1 MIRFLT
7 LFVVTLAAY
16 AQKDVLPMRFANLP
30 ACAGPSA
37 TPRPKAEADG
47 STLLM
52 RVQDPSGAAIEI
64 WCAKEAAGFNYQY
77 RVAGPTG
84 ASVMLDRC
92 QLADGINSAGVEHQ
106 GPVAEAALSN
116 GGQWLRTAGKLVR
129 FLHHNWDSRA
139 GHHTIYDFSRQQITT
154 YATVA
159 VKDPA
164 GRWVRAFVDV
174 NSMPLREIPQSS
186 SMGKNLPERIFDPN
200 RVSCLTALAD
210 EGMRIH
216 DEEVN
221 AFVGPQQP
229 GKLTV
234 AWPESTPIDKLD
246 FDAARRELRLK
257 LVPGTRKAIVSI
269 AIPRTMLGM
278 GKELSHVRLDGRFIN
293 SDETTTATHKSIRFI
308 VDEPAK
314 EVLLTESQGFPFF
327 AVTGLALVGAI
338 IIGGVIGMLFR
349 RKLPAVPAED

>member
-16 AQKDVLPMRFANLP
+16 AQTEILPMRFANLP

-77 RVAGPTG
+77 RVAGPSG
-84 ASVMLDRC
+84 ASVLLDRC

-106 GPVAEAALSN
+106 GPVAEAALPN

-139 GHHTIYDFSRQQITT
+139 GHHAVYDFGRQQITT

-159 VKDPA
+159 AKDPA

-174 NSMPLREIPQSS
+174 NSMPLRETSQTAP
-186 SMGKNLPERIFDPN
+186 MGKNLPERVFDPN

-234 AWPESTPIDKLD
+234 AWPESSPIEKLD
-246 FDAARRELRLK
+246 FDAVRRELRLK
-257 LVPGTRKAIVSI
+257 LLPGTRKAIVSI
-269 AIPRTMLGM
+269 AFPRTMLGM
-278 GKELSHVRLDGRFIN
+278 GKELSHVRLDGRFVS
-293 SDETTTATHKSIRFI
+293 SDETTTATHKSIRFV
-308 VDEPAK
+308 VDEPVK

-327 AVTGLALVGAI
+327 AVSGVALVGAI

-349 RKLPAVPAED
+349 RKLPPVPDED